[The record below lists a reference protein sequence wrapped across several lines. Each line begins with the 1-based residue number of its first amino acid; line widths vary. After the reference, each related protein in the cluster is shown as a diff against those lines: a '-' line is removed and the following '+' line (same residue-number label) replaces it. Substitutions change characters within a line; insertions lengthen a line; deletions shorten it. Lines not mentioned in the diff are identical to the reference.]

1 MASSEPE
8 PSRRSERRAGR
19 GPLSWLACLALA
31 LALPAVA
38 SEYRLFQLGLIASTA
53 IIAAGLVV
61 VTGVAGQV
69 SLAQAAF
76 AALGAYGSTLLALR
90 LGISPWLGVPLT
102 AALTGA
108 AGYVLGL
115 LTLRVGGHYLAL
127 ATMALTAIVQVVLL
141 HWEALTG
148 GALGLAVEPLTL
160 AGTALASGRALY
172 YVVVPVAF
180 AMFAAASNLLDSRI
194 GRALSALR
202 QSEAAAQSLGIGLVH
217 HKSLAFAAS
226 AVFGAV
232 GGALQALQA
241 TYLDPQSFGILD
253 SVLLVAVVIVGGFRS
268 LAGAVLGSAVFTLI
282 PDMLGAFQ
290 SYKGVAFALLLLL
303 AVVLF
308 PRGIAGLAA
317 SVLTGARAR
326 LARKPAR

>member
-1 MASSEPE
+1 MASSDTE
-8 PSRRSERRAGR
+8 PSRRSERGAGR
-19 GPLSWLACLALA
+19 GPVLWLACLALA
-31 LALPAVA
+31 LALPSVA

-53 IIAAGLVV
+53 IIGLGLVI

-76 AALGAYGSTLLALR
+76 AAFGAYGSTLLALR
-90 LGISPWLGVPLT
+90 LGIPPWLGIPLT

-108 AGYVLGL
+108 AGYGLGL

-160 AGTALASGRALY
+160 GGAALTSGRALF
-172 YVVVPVAF
+172 YVAVPVAF
-180 AMFAAASNLLDSRI
+180 AMFAAASNLLDSRV

-202 QSEAAAQSLGIGLVH
+202 QSEAAAQSLGINLVH
-217 HKSLAFAAS
+217 HKSLAFAVS

-232 GGALQALQA
+232 GGALQALQT
-241 TYLDPQSFGILD
+241 TYLDPQSFGILE
-253 SVLLVAVVIVGGFRS
+253 SVLFVAVIIVGGFRS
-268 LAGAVLGSAVFTLI
+268 IAGAVLGSAVFTVI

-290 SYKGVAFALLLLL
+290 SHKGVAFALLLLL
-303 AVVLF
+303 AIVLF
-308 PRGIAGLAA
+308 PSGIAGLAA
-317 SVLTGARAR
+317 SVSTGARAR

>member
-1 MASSEPE
+1 MASSDTE

-19 GPLSWLACLALA
+19 GPVLWLACLALA
-31 LALPAVA
+31 LALPSVA

-53 IIAAGLVV
+53 IIGLGLVI

-76 AALGAYGSTLLALR
+76 AALGAYGSTLLASR
-90 LGISPWLGVPLT
+90 LGVAPWLGIPLT
-102 AALTGA
+102 AALAGG

-141 HWEALTG
+141 RWEALTG

-160 AGTALASGRALY
+160 GGTALTSGRALF

-194 GRALSALR
+194 GRAFSALR
-202 QSEAAAQSLGIGLVH
+202 QSEVAAQSLGVNLVRY
-217 HKSLAFAAS
+217 KSLAFALS

-232 GGALQALQA
+232 GGALQALQT
-241 TYLDPQSFGILD
+241 TYLDPQSFGILE
-253 SVLLVAVVIVGGFRS
+253 SVLFVAVIIVGGFRS
-268 LAGAVLGSAVFTLI
+268 LAGAVLGSAVFTVI

-290 SYKGVAFALLLLL
+290 SYKGVAFAVLLLL
-303 AVVLF
+303 AIVLF
-308 PRGIAGLAA
+308 PSGLAGIAA
-317 SVLTGARAR
+317 SMSAGARAR
-326 LARKPAR
+326 LQGKPAR